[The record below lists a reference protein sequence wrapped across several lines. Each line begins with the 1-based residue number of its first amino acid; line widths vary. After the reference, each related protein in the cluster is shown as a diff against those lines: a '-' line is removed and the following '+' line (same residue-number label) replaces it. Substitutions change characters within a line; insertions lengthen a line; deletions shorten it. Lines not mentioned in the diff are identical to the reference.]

1 MVVGLVL
8 INFRGS
14 AHCASR
20 RPSSRASSGKLVLSA
35 LGFRTHRFS
44 ARVARRGRSLER
56 SKVRVLLVNSLVRAI
71 SRAVAPRAPSFCD
84 ASFVPSSRTTTER
97 RPTVGASREA
107 WWRLKDGLRRRAARR
122 VWLREEAV
130 GGKPRREARPLP
142 GRRRQGGR
150 GGVPHAHA
158 CSPALLKLVLSHLAA
173 ATGLAGANIRERT
186 LRLLLACSS
195 SNLTAASCATRSER
209 SSSSARWG
217 VFAGVGVG
225 ASNCWGSKGAR
236 QLVRSFFATIH
247 HLISL
252 A

>member
-1 MVVGLVL
+1 MIVGLVPG
-8 INFRGS
+8 IDCGS

-97 RPTVGASREA
+97 RPTVGASGEA

-122 VWLREEAV
+122 AVAREEV
-130 GGKPRREARPLP
+130 EEGKPRREARPLP

-158 CSPALLKLVLSHLAA
+158 CSPILLKLVLSHLAA
-173 ATGLAGANIRERT
+173 GTGLAGANIR
-186 LRLLLACSS
+186 
-195 SNLTAASCATRSER
+195 
-209 SSSSARWG
+209 
-217 VFAGVGVG
+217 
-225 ASNCWGSKGAR
+225 GAR
-236 QLVRSFFATIH
+236 QSPAWRGFGCEGAGVAGAELYLSAGWQGRAQRPRPESRVAITRP
-247 HLISL
+247 ISS
-252 A
+252 

>member
-1 MVVGLVL
+1 MHPARLA
-8 INFRGS
+8 F
-14 AHCASR
+14 ATR
-20 RPSSRASSGKLVLSA
+20 RSYHRPERPQSG
-35 LGFRTHRFS
+35 
-44 ARVARRGRSLER
+44 ARRSELRGRR
-56 SKVRVLLVNSLVRAI
+56 GGG
-71 SRAVAPRAPSFCD
+71 SRMVCADEPREGCG
-84 ASFVPSSRTTTER
+84 FV
-97 RPTVGASREA
+97 
-107 WWRLKDGLRRRAARR
+107 RRRWKVSPAGRQGPCQAA
-122 VWLREEAV
+122 
-130 GGKPRREARPLP
+130 GGR
-142 GRRRQGGR
+142 GGR
-150 GGVPHAHA
+150 GGVPPAHA
-158 CSPALLKLVLSHLAA
+158 CSPILLKLVLSHLAA

>member
-1 MVVGLVL
+1 MSAAANLCQERVQLSYCHDHCLTHKIEARPKPRILTVPDGTRL
-8 INFRGS
+8 RG
-14 AHCASR
+14 CA
-20 RPSSRASSGKLVLSA
+20 AQ
-35 LGFRTHRFS
+35 
-44 ARVARRGRSLER
+44 
-56 SKVRVLLVNSLVRAI
+56 LVRAI

-130 GGKPRREARPLP
+130 EGKPRREARPLP

-150 GGVPHAHA
+150 GGVPPAHA
-158 CSPALLKLVLSHLAA
+158 CPPALLKLVLSHLAA
-173 ATGLAGANIRERT
+173 ATGLAGANIRKRT

>member
-1 MVVGLVL
+1 MHPARLA
-8 INFRGS
+8 F
-14 AHCASR
+14 A
-20 RPSSRASSGKLVLSA
+20 
-35 LGFRTHRFS
+35 THRS
-44 ARVARRGRSLER
+44 YHRPERPQSGARRSELRGRR
-56 SKVRVLLVNSLVRAI
+56 GGG
-71 SRAVAPRAPSFCD
+71 SRMVCADEPRQAL
-84 ASFVPSSRTTTER
+84 
-97 RPTVGASREA
+97 RP
-107 WWRLKDGLRRRAARR
+107 
-122 VWLREEAV
+122 REEV
-130 GGKPRREARPLP
+130 EEGKPRREARPLP

-158 CSPALLKLVLSHLAA
+158 CSPILLKLVLSHLAA
-173 ATGLAGANIRERT
+173 GTGLAGANIRERT